1 MLSKA
6 RSSPDFVYYLT
17 YIFTTSQVGQ
27 LGFSGPS
34 LFTIRY
40 SAAINLKNHIKLSY
54 QSIPKQALAYIKTS
68 VVQALQDTNPQLRGF
83 AGTVI
88 TEIVQQGGLL
98 EWPEILSELL
108 SMVNNESQTVP
119 LEAQEGAMSALA
131 KLCEDNKK
139 LLNRDVQGQQP
150 LTTLVPMLLKFTV
163 HTDSRIRR
171 FALQTLN
178 IFIPQKPKALISLLN
193 SYLARLFQLANDP
206 SGEVRRIVCQSLV
219 QLVDTRPDLLAPH
232 VEGLVNY
239 ILAQQQNRD
248 DPDLAL
254 DAAGFWLNIGELRN
268 AMGPYLP
275 RVIPVLLQG
284 MIYSEED
291 VERLVGEEDDADEED
306 KAEDVKPQFA
316 QTKSGRAAAGST
328 KVNGQEA
335 ANDANGNRGVGE
347 AALMD
352 SDSLSEGEIED
363 EDDYEDGDPEEE
375 WNLRKCSAAALDVF
389 AVVFQQPVF
398 EIILPYLKENLSN
411 TSWPRREA
419 AVLALGAIADGCMAV
434 VSPHLPELIPFLISL
449 LADPEPVVRQIT
461 CWCLGRYS
469 EWASHLQD
477 PVARSRYFE
486 PMMEGLLKGMLDRSK
501 RVQEAAAS
509 AFASLE
515 EKSEDRLKPY
525 TEPILRQFVQ
535 CFDKYKDKNMYIL
548 YDCIQ
553 TLADGVG
560 SEMAKP
566 QLVELL
572 MPVLIGRWNKV
583 SDQSMEMFPLLG
595 CLGYVAA
602 AYGDSFSPFAPTV
615 FARCNKIIYKNL
627 QDYMAAITGQS
638 LEEPDKDYI
647 VTSLDLLSSIIQAID
662 STKSSQLV
670 ANSEPQFFDLLIFCM
685 EDPTNDVKQSAF
697 ALLGDCAINIYS
709 QLDPFLPKIMPLLI
723 HQLDLDMIQDSDS
736 EAGFNVLNNACWAC
750 GEIGVR
756 AASSMLPYVEPL
768 YQGLITIMS
777 HEDVPDSVNE
787 NASMSLGRLGV
798 ASAEQLAPHL
808 PEFAEPF
815 LKSMTNI
822 APTQEKASAFLGFGR
837 VIERNPRAMENSLGD
852 FFTAIATFPKK
863 ETSGISF
870 KEVRQSFGSV
880 SISSTH
886 RKGHTDSAFLAHS
899 RIQRDNTEFRSLF
912 ITPRTRSAAKASKH
926 IRIMTHIYP
935 HTHLHTHTHSLT
947 HIHTLSQTL
956 THSHTLSHTLTHTY
970 TLTHS
975 HSHLIDISIVPT
987 SQSAFCR
994 FQYNRTICG

>member
-17 YIFTTSQVGQ
+17 YIFSTSQVAQ

-40 SAAINLKNHIKLSY
+40 SAAINLKNYIKLSY
-54 QSIPKQALAYIKTS
+54 RSIPKPAFAYIKSS
-68 VVQALQDTNPQLRGF
+68 VVQALQDSNPQLRGF

-98 EWPEILSELL
+98 EWPEILSDLL
-108 SMVNNESQTVP
+108 SLVNNNSQNVP

-139 LLNRDVQGQQP
+139 LLNREVQGQQP
-150 LTTLVPMLLKFTV
+150 LNNLIPMLLKFTD
-163 HTDSRIRR
+163 HPDPRIRR

-178 IFIPQKPKALISLLN
+178 VFIPQKPKALISVLD
-193 SYLARLFQLANDP
+193 SYLARLFQLATDP
-206 SGEVRRIVCQSLV
+206 SAEVRRIVCQSLV
-219 QLVDTRPDLLAPH
+219 QLVDTRPDLLVPH

-291 VERLVGEEDDADEED
+291 VERLAGQQDDADED
-306 KAEDVKPQFA
+306 DRAEDVKPQFA
-316 QTKSGRAAAGST
+316 QAKSGRVAAGST
-328 KVNGQEA
+328 KVNDHEVA
-335 ANDANGNRGVGE
+335 HANGNRDGGE
-347 AALMD
+347 TAVMD
-352 SDSLSEGEIED
+352 SDLSEGEIED
-363 EDDYEDGDPEEE
+363 EEDYDDGDPEDE

-389 AVVFQQPVF
+389 AVVFQEPVF
-398 EIILPYLKENLSN
+398 EIILPYLKENLSHPL
-411 TSWPRREA
+411 WPRREA
-419 AVLALGAIADGCMAV
+419 AVLALGAIADGCMEV
-434 VSPHLPELIPFLISL
+434 VSPHLPELIPFLVSL

-477 PVARSRYFE
+477 LVARSQYFE
-486 PMMEGLLKGMLDRSK
+486 PMMEGLLRGMLDRSK

-535 CFDKYKDKNMYIL
+535 CFSKYKDKNMYIL

-553 TLADGVG
+553 TLADNVG
-560 SEMAKP
+560 SEMAEP
-566 QLVELL
+566 QLVQLL
-572 MPVLIGRWNKV
+572 MPVLIERWNKV
-583 SDQSMEMFPLLG
+583 PDQSMEMFPLLG

-602 AYGDSFSPFAPTV
+602 AYGQAFSPFAPTV
-615 FARCNKIIYKNL
+615 FARCNKIVYKNL
-627 QDYMAAITGQS
+627 QDYMAAVSGQAVD
-638 LEEPDKDYI
+638 EPDKDYI

-670 ANSEPQFFDLLIFCM
+670 ATSQPQFFDLLAFCM

-697 ALLGDCAINIYS
+697 ALLGDCAINIYP
-709 QLDPFLPKIMPLLI
+709 QLEAQLPKIMPLLI
-723 HQLDLDMIQDSDS
+723 RQLDLDSIQDADSD
-736 EAGFNVLNNACWAC
+736 AGFNVLNNACWAC

-756 AASSMLPYVEPL
+756 AGSSMSPYLELL

-777 HEDVPDSVNE
+777 HEDVPESVNE
-787 NASMSLGRLGV
+787 NAAMSLGRLGI
-798 ASAEQLAPHL
+798 ASAQQLAPHL

-815 LKSMTNI
+815 LRSMANI

-837 VIERNPRAMENSLGD
+837 VIEHNPRAMENSLGD

-863 ETSGISF
+863 EASGVGF
-870 KEVRQSFGSV
+870 KEVRQSFGNV
-880 SISSTH
+880 S
-886 RKGHTDSAFLAHS
+886 
-899 RIQRDNTEFRSLF
+899 
-912 ITPRTRSAAKASKH
+912 TP
-926 IRIMTHIYP
+926 
-935 HTHLHTHTHSLT
+935 
-947 HIHTLSQTL
+947 
-956 THSHTLSHTLTHTY
+956 
-970 TLTHS
+970 
-975 HSHLIDISIVPT
+975 
-987 SQSAFCR
+987 
-994 FQYNRTICG
+994 

>member
-6 RSSPDFVYYLT
+6 RSSPDFVSYLT
-17 YIFTTSQVGQ
+17 YIFSTSQVAQ

-40 SAAINLKNHIKLSY
+40 SAAINLKNYIKLSY
-54 QSIPKQALAYIKTS
+54 RSIPKQALAYIKSS
-68 VVQALQDTNPQLRGF
+68 VVQALQDPNPQLRGF

-98 EWPEILSELL
+98 EWPEILSDLISL
-108 SMVNNESQTVP
+108 VNNGTQDVP

-139 LLNRDVQGQQP
+139 LLNREVQGQQP
-150 LTTLVPMLLKFTV
+150 LATLIPMLLKFTD

-178 IFIPQKPKALISLLN
+178 VFIPQKPKALISVLD

-206 SGEVRRIVCQSLV
+206 NAEVRRIVCQSLV
-219 QLVDTRPDLLAPH
+219 QLVDTRADLLAPH

-248 DPDLAL
+248 DTELAL

-291 VERLVGEEDDADEED
+291 VERLAGEEDDAEEED
-306 KAEDVKPQFA
+306 RAEDVKPQFA
-316 QTKSGRAAAGST
+316 QAKSSRIAAGST
-328 KVNGQEA
+328 KVNDQEA
-335 ANDANGNRGVGE
+335 AHDTNGNRDVNE

-352 SDSLSEGEIED
+352 SDLSEGEVED

-398 EIILPYLKENLSN
+398 EIILPYLKENLSH
-411 TSWPRREA
+411 TLWPRREA

-434 VSPHLPELIPFLISL
+434 VSPHLPELIPFLTSL

-477 PVARSRYFE
+477 PVARSQYFE

-535 CFDKYKDKNMYIL
+535 CFNKYKDKNMYIL

-553 TLADGVG
+553 TLADNVG
-560 SEMAKP
+560 SDMAKP
-566 QLVELL
+566 HLVELL

-595 CLGYVAA
+595 CVGYVAA
-602 AYGDSFSPFAPTV
+602 AYGDAFSPFAPTV
-615 FARCNKIIYKNL
+615 FARCNKIIFKNL
-627 QDYMAAITGQS
+627 QDYMAAVNGQAVD
-638 LEEPDKDYI
+638 EPDKDFI

-670 ANSEPQFFDLLIFCM
+670 ANSQPQLFDLLAFCM
-685 EDPTNDVKQSAF
+685 EDPTKDVKQSAF
-697 ALLGDCAINIYS
+697 ALLGDCAINIYA
-709 QLDPFLPKIMPLLI
+709 QLDPQLPKIMPLLI
-723 HQLDLDMIQDSDS
+723 RQLDLELIQDADS

-756 AASSMLPYVEPL
+756 AGSSMSPYIEPL
-768 YQGLITIMS
+768 YQGLITIVS

-787 NASMSLGRLGV
+787 NASMSLGRLGI
-798 ASAEQLAPHL
+798 ACAQQLAPHL

-815 LKSMTNI
+815 LKSMANI
-822 APTQEKASAFLGFGR
+822 APTQEKASAFLGFSR
-837 VIERNPRAMENSLGD
+837 IIENNPRAMENSLGD

-863 ETSGISF
+863 ETSGIGF
-870 KEVRQSFGSV
+870 REVRQSFGTV
-880 SISSTH
+880 ST
-886 RKGHTDSAFLAHS
+886 L
-899 RIQRDNTEFRSLF
+899 Q
-912 ITPRTRSAAKASKH
+912 
-926 IRIMTHIYP
+926 
-935 HTHLHTHTHSLT
+935 HL
-947 HIHTLSQTL
+947 
-956 THSHTLSHTLTHTY
+956 
-970 TLTHS
+970 
-975 HSHLIDISIVPT
+975 P
-987 SQSAFCR
+987 
-994 FQYNRTICG
+994 

>member
-1 MLSKA
+1 MLSQA

-17 YIFTTSQVGQ
+17 YIFSTSQVAQ

-54 QSIPKQALAYIKTS
+54 RSITKQALAYIKS
-68 VVQALQDTNPQLRGF
+68 SIVQALQDANPQLRGF

-98 EWPEILSELL
+98 EWPEILQELL
-108 SMVNNESQTVP
+108 SLVDNDTQNVS

-131 KLCEDNKK
+131 KVCEDNKK
-139 LLNRDVQGQQP
+139 MLTRDVQGEQP
-150 LTTLVPMLLKFTV
+150 LDVLVPMLLKFTN

-178 IFIPQKPKALISLLN
+178 VFIPLKPKALISMSD

-206 SGEVRRIVCQSLV
+206 SAEVRRIVCQSLV

-239 ILAQQQNRD
+239 ILVQQQNRD

-254 DAAGFWLNIGELRN
+254 DAAGFWLNIGELRHS
-268 AMGPYLP
+268 MGPYLP

-291 VERLVGEEDDADEED
+291 VERLAGEEDDAEEED
-306 KAEDVKPQFA
+306 RIEDVKPQFA
-316 QTKSGRAAAGST
+316 QTKSGRIAAGSNKT
-328 KVNGQEA
+328 DDQDTAGNTNGHRDADEA
-335 ANDANGNRGVGE
+335 AI
-347 AALMD
+347 MD
-352 SDSLSEGEIED
+352 SDSLSDGEIED
-363 EDDYEDGDPEEE
+363 EDEYDDEEGDPEDE
-375 WNLRKCSAAALDVF
+375 WNQRKCSAAALDVF

-398 EIILPYLKENLSN
+398 EIILPYLKDNLAH
-411 TSWPRREA
+411 TLWPRREA
-419 AVLALGAIADGCMAV
+419 AVLALGAIADGCIDV
-434 VSPHLPELIPFLISL
+434 VSPHLPELVPFLISL
-449 LADPEPVVRQIT
+449 LADPESVVRQIT

-469 EWASHLQD
+469 EWGSNLQD
-477 PVARSRYFE
+477 PIARSQYFE
-486 PMMEGLLKGMLDRSK
+486 PMMEGLLKRMLDNSK

-535 CFDKYKDKNMYIL
+535 CFAKYKDKNMFIL
-548 YDCIQ
+548 YDCVQ
-553 TLADGVG
+553 TLADNVG

-566 QLVELL
+566 PLVELL

-583 SDQSMEMFPLLG
+583 ADESMEMFPLLG

-602 AYGDSFSPFAPTV
+602 AYGDAFSPFAPTI

-627 QDYMAAITGQS
+627 QAYMALVTGQAVD
-638 LEEPDKDYI
+638 EPDKDFI

-662 STKSSQLV
+662 SGKSSQLV
-670 ANSEPQFFDLLIFCM
+670 ATSQPQLFDLLAFCM

-697 ALLGDCAINIYS
+697 ALLGDCAINIYP
-709 QLDPFLPKIMPLLI
+709 QLEPQLPKIMPLLVR
-723 HQLDLDMIQDSDS
+723 QLDLDLIRDAES
-736 EAGFNVLNNACWAC
+736 EAGFNVLNNVCWAC

-756 AASSMLPYVEPL
+756 AGSSMSPYIELL
-768 YQGLITIMS
+768 YQGLSTIMA

-808 PEFAEPF
+808 PAFAEPF
-815 LKSMTNI
+815 LRTMANI
-822 APTQEKASAFLGFGR
+822 APTQEKASAFLGFSR
-837 VIERNPRAMENSLGD
+837 IIERNPRAMENSLGE

-863 ETSGISF
+863 GSTVLGY
-870 KEVRQSFGSV
+870 KEVRQSFGNV
-880 SISSTH
+880 S
-886 RKGHTDSAFLAHS
+886 
-899 RIQRDNTEFRSLF
+899 TES
-912 ITPRTRSAAKASKH
+912 
-926 IRIMTHIYP
+926 
-935 HTHLHTHTHSLT
+935 
-947 HIHTLSQTL
+947 IHNEGQ
-956 THSHTLSHTLTHTY
+956 
-970 TLTHS
+970 
-975 HSHLIDISIVPT
+975 D
-987 SQSAFCR
+987 
-994 FQYNRTICG
+994 

>member
-17 YIFTTSQVGQ
+17 YIFSTSQVAQ

-40 SAAINLKNHIKLSY
+40 SAAINLKNYIKLSY
-54 QSIPKQALAYIKTS
+54 HSIPKQALAYIKSS
-68 VVQALQDTNPQLRGF
+68 VVQTLQDTNPQLRGF

-98 EWPEILSELL
+98 GWPEVLSDLL
-108 SMVNNESQTVP
+108 SLVNNESQNVP

-139 LLNRDVQGQQP
+139 LLNREVQGQQP
-150 LTTLVPMLLKFTV
+150 LVILVPMLLKFTN

-178 IFIPQKPKALISLLN
+178 VFIPQKPKALISVLD
-193 SYLARLFQLANDP
+193 SYLARLFQLANDA
-206 SGEVRRIVCQSLV
+206 SAEVRRIVCQSLV

-239 ILAQQQNRD
+239 ILAQQQNLD

-275 RVIPVLLQG
+275 KVIPILLQG

-291 VERLVGEEDDADEED
+291 VERLAGEEDDADEED
-306 KAEDVKPQFA
+306 RDEDVKPQFA
-316 QTKSGRAAAGST
+316 QAKSGRIAVGST
-328 KVNGQEA
+328 KTNHQEA
-335 ANDANGNRGVGE
+335 AEDVNGHRHAQE
-347 AALMD
+347 AAPMD

-363 EDDYEDGDPEEE
+363 DDYEDEEGDPEAE

-398 EIILPYLKENLSN
+398 EIILPYLKENLSHAL
-411 TSWPRREA
+411 WPRREA
-419 AVLALGAIADGCMAV
+419 AVLALGAIADGCMEV

-449 LADPEPVVRQIT
+449 LADSEPVVRQIT

-477 PVARSRYFE
+477 PVARSQYFE
-486 PMMEGLLKGMLDRSK
+486 PMMEGLLQRMLDRSK

-515 EKSEDRLKPY
+515 EKSGYRLEPY

-535 CFDKYKDKNMYIL
+535 CFNKYKDKNMYIL
-548 YDCIQ
+548 YDCVQ
-553 TLADGVG
+553 TLADSVG
-560 SEMAKP
+560 PEMAKP
-566 QLVELL
+566 HLVELL

-583 SDQSMEMFPLLG
+583 SDESMEMFPLLG

-602 AYGDSFSPFAPTV
+602 AYGDAFTPFAPTV

-627 QDYMAAITGQS
+627 QDYMAAVSGQAVD
-638 LEEPDKDYI
+638 EPDKDFI
-647 VTSLDLLSSIIQAID
+647 VTSLDLLSSVIQAID
-662 STKSSQLV
+662 SSKSSRLV
-670 ANSEPQFFDLLIFCM
+670 ATSQPQLFDLLAFCM
-685 EDPTNDVKQSAF
+685 EDPTNDVKQSAY

-709 QLDPFLPKIMPLLI
+709 QLDPQLPKFMPLLI
-723 HQLDLDMIQDSDS
+723 RQLDLDLIQDADS

-756 AASSMLPYVEPL
+756 AGASISPYIETL
-768 YQGLITIMS
+768 YQGMITILS
-777 HEDVPDSVNE
+777 HEDIPDSVNE
-787 NASMSLGRLGV
+787 NASMCLGRLGI
-798 ASAEQLAPHL
+798 ASAQQLAPHL
-808 PEFAEPF
+808 PEFAELF
-815 LKSMTNI
+815 LRSMANI
-822 APTQEKASAFLGFGR
+822 APTQEKASAFLGFSR
-837 VIERNPRAMENSLGD
+837 IVELNPRAMENSLGD
-852 FFTAIATFPKK
+852 LFTAIASFPKK
-863 ETSGISF
+863 ETSITGLG
-870 KEVRQSFGSV
+870 EVRQSFGNV
-880 SISSTH
+880 RT
-886 RKGHTDSAFLAHS
+886 FLADD
-899 RIQRDNTEFRSLF
+899 RR
-912 ITPRTRSAAKASKH
+912 PK
-926 IRIMTHIYP
+926 
-935 HTHLHTHTHSLT
+935 LT
-947 HIHTLSQTL
+947 YAL
-956 THSHTLSHTLTHTY
+956 
-970 TLTHS
+970 
-975 HSHLIDISIVPT
+975 
-987 SQSAFCR
+987 
-994 FQYNRTICG
+994 

>member
-17 YIFTTSQVGQ
+17 YIFSTSQVAQ

-54 QSIPKQALAYIKTS
+54 RSISKQALSYIKSS

-88 TEIVQQGGLL
+88 TEVVQQGGIL
-98 EWPEILSELL
+98 EWPEILTDLL
-108 SMVNNESQTVP
+108 SLVNNDSQNVP

-139 LLNRDVQGQQP
+139 LLNREMQGQQP
-150 LTTLVPMLLKFTV
+150 LAVLIPMLLKFTN

-178 IFIPQKPKALISLLN
+178 VFIPQKPKVLISMLD

-206 SGEVRRIVCQSLV
+206 SAEVRRIVCQSLV

-232 VEGLVNY
+232 VEGLVEY
-239 ILAQQQNRD
+239 ILTQQQNRN

-254 DAAGFWLNIGELRN
+254 DAAGFWLNIGELRHS
-268 AMGPYLP
+268 MGPYLS

-291 VERLVGEEDDADEED
+291 VERLAGLNDDADEED
-306 KAEDVKPQFA
+306 KVEDVKPQFA
-316 QTKSGRAAAGST
+316 QAKSSRIAVGSA
-328 KVNGQEA
+328 KINHSEA
-335 ANDANGNRGVGE
+335 AHGINGHTTTNE
-347 AALMD
+347 AATMD

-363 EDDYEDGDPEEE
+363 EDDYEDEEGDPEEE

-398 EIILPYLKENLSN
+398 EIILPYLKENLSHPL
-411 TSWPRREA
+411 WPRREA
-419 AVLALGAIADGCMAV
+419 AVLALGAIADGCMDV
-434 VSPHLPELIPFLISL
+434 VSPHLPELVPFLISL

-469 EWASHLQD
+469 EWGSHLQD
-477 PVARSRYFE
+477 PVARSQYFE
-486 PMMEGLLKGMLDRSK
+486 PMMEGLLKRMLDKSK

-515 EKSEDRLKPY
+515 EKSGDRLKPY
-525 TEPILRQFVQ
+525 TQPILRQFVQ
-535 CFDKYKDKNMYIL
+535 CFNKYKDKNIYIL
-548 YDCIQ
+548 YDCVQ

-566 QLVELL
+566 HLVELL

-583 SDQSMEMFPLLG
+583 SDLSMEMFPLLG

-602 AYGDSFSPFAPTV
+602 AYGDAFSPFAPTV
-615 FARCNKIIYKNL
+615 FVRCNKIIYKNL
-627 QDYMAAITGQS
+627 QDYMAAVSGQAVD
-638 LEEPDKDYI
+638 EPDKDFI

-662 STKSSQLV
+662 SNKSSELV
-670 ANSEPQFFDLLIFCM
+670 ANSQPQLFDLLAFCM

-709 QLDPFLPKIMPLLI
+709 QLEPQLPKLMPLLI
-723 HQLDLDMIQDSDS
+723 RQLDLDLIQDANS

-756 AASSMLPYVEPL
+756 AASSMTPYIEPL
-768 YQGLITIMS
+768 YQGLITIIS
-777 HEDVPDSVNE
+777 HEDIPDSVNE
-787 NASMSLGRLGV
+787 NASMSLGRMGI

-815 LKSMTNI
+815 LRSMANI
-822 APTQEKASAFLGFGR
+822 APTQEKASAFLGFSR
-837 VIERNPRAMENSLGD
+837 VIERNPRAMENSLGE
-852 FFTAIATFPKK
+852 FFTAIAAFPKK
-863 ETSGISF
+863 EASGLGF
-870 KEVRQSFGSV
+870 REVRQSFGNV
-880 SISSTH
+880 SLNEISSMRT
-886 RKGHTDSAFLAHS
+886 KLTLLFIAHS
-899 RIQRDNTEFRSLF
+899 RIQRDHSELRSLP
-912 ITPRTRSAAKASKH
+912 ITSGSRSPAKAAKYVRVV
-926 IRIMTHIYP
+926 I
-935 HTHLHTHTHSLT
+935 
-947 HIHTLSQTL
+947 Q
-956 THSHTLSHTLTHTY
+956 
-970 TLTHS
+970 
-975 HSHLIDISIVPT
+975 
-987 SQSAFCR
+987 
-994 FQYNRTICG
+994 N